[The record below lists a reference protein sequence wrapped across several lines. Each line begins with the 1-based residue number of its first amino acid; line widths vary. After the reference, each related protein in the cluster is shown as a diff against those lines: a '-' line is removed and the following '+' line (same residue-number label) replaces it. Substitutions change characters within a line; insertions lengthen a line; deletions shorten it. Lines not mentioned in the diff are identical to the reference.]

1 MKTLRI
7 LLNPFRAFAPRNERY
22 YQGVIGTGAGYPTYD
37 EARRDLMLR
46 DRAMAS
52 QIGWR

>member
-7 LLNPFRAFAPRNERY
+7 FLNPFRGLPRRNERY
-22 YQGVIGTGAGYPTYD
+22 YQGVIGVGAGYPTYD

-46 DRAMAS
+46 DRAMIP
-52 QIGWR
+52 QGGWR